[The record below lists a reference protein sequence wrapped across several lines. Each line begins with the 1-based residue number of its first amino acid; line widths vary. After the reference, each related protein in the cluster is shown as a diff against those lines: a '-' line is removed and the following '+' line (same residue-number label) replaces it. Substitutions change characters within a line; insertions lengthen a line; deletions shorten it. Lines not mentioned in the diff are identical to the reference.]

1 MAAPLLTHHRV
12 SALTALLPL
21 LALDRLPR
29 TGWVLAGVPDPESIA
44 AHSLG
49 TALVVLALGPRVA
62 PPLDVDRAAS
72 LAVLHDAP
80 EALLTDLPR
89 SAVECLPPGA
99 KAEGERRAAERL
111 LAPLSALALERF
123 HEFQA
128 GATREAR
135 FVRLCDKLHL
145 GLRWLAY
152 RREGRGDLAEF
163 RGTLERLACAEFAPC
178 AELHAEILAA
188 AERPDSHDHHH
199 GSDGPGGER
208 AR

>member
-1 MAAPLLTHHRV
+1 M
-12 SALTALLPL
+12 SALAALSPL

-29 TGWVLAGVPDPESIA
+29 TGWVLAGVPRPESIA

-89 SAVECLPPGA
+89 SASECLPEGA
-99 KAEGERRAAERL
+99 KAEAERRAAQRL
-111 LAPLSALALERF
+111 LAPLSALALARF
-123 HEFQA
+123 HEFHA
-128 GATREAR
+128 RASREAR
-135 FVRLCDKLHL
+135 FVRLCDRLHL

-152 RREGRGDLAEF
+152 RREGLGDLGEF
-163 RGTLERLACAEFAPC
+163 RGSLEDLECAEFAPC
-178 AELHAEILAA
+178 AELRAEILAA
-188 AERPDSHDHHH
+188 AERLDAH
-199 GSDGPGGER
+199 GEER